1 MAKINRIQQPYGY
14 RDNGEYSSEAN
25 MLCNAITSLGK
36 GDMGDLAAKVF
47 FGVEYRDDLEAFV
60 FLNSGGT
67 PVATADMKDVK
78 FSKLIESAAYNPN
91 TKNID
96 IIFENGDVVSI
107 STDGIVPFTAF
118 KDGLEK
124 TDDTVKVKIDPNS
137 DEYLTLSENGV
148 KVSGIKEKIT
158 TIETSINNE
167 ISDRTNNDMA
177 LSEKIDIEKGDREQN
192 DKKIWD
198 AIGEVSS
205 SVTSGATTVIGM
217 IETEINAREEADN
230 NLKSLIGDVS
240 SSLTSGST
248 SLVDMIN
255 KEADTRKNVDDNL
268 KALIGDVSS
277 AVTSGSTSLVDM
289 INKETEARKEAD
301 DNLKALIGDV
311 SSAVTSGQTSVV
323 DLINVEKTERI
334 AEDSKLNGLIGAE
347 KTARE
352 EAISRESTARTEKDT
367 ELDRK
372 IASEVTFREET
383 DRKLEQEIT
392 DRTSADSTING
403 RIDILSESNK
413 LNVVD
418 VEKVTSG
425 LSQTIRESYKFKK
438 ADGTYIPQTVDI
450 YKDSSLINVVLKE
463 INNKKYLVFTYVLE
477 DGTQKDIEVDVEELL
492 IESEFSDGLSAS
504 SDGDVVRVK
513 VKIDPSSDNYLS
525 VSSDGVKISGIASA
539 FDVVNTSI
547 NSLRTDVGL
556 KADKTYVDNELAK
569 KATVESLNTLSG
581 LVSTKASTEYVDG
594 ELAKKADK
602 VYVNGELANKAS
614 IDYVDG
620 ELANKASIDYVDGE
634 LAKKAVKSEVD
645 SALELKAD
653 ATGLTSE
660 ATTREQEDTNLS
672 NRINAE
678 AALRET
684 SDNALDK
691 RLTTIENDRSVL
703 VHTIS
708 PIDNSVTINN
718 ADVSNPKVGV
728 KISTHTK
735 DTTHINNIK
744 LETDGIFSVADLDY
758 DGDINLLTFV
768 NNDKTLPI
776 YLKSISSIESINYN
790 TDSKK
795 LSVTYTVNGVSNTV
809 EGDLSKLDNTFTVS
823 EATNGALSLSMNN
836 RVISGSVIVNSS
848 HTDNALEMDN
858 NSLYVSKDKI
868 IGDLESRIE
877 ALENRLATLEAS
889 SNTLSGNTPIV
900 GASEVALNSP
910 MKAQVIDNQ
919 DFDLFDME

>member
-1 MAKINRIQQPYGY
+1 MAKTNRIQQPYGY

-36 GDMGDLAAKVF
+36 GDMADLAAKVF

-78 FSKLIESAAYNPN
+78 FSKIIKSAAYNPN

-137 DEYLTLSENGV
+137 DDYLTLSENGV

-158 TIETSINNE
+158 ALETSINND
-167 ISDRTNNDMA
+167 ISDRTTNDTT
-177 LSEKIDIEKGDREQN
+177 LSEKIDIEKVDREQN

-205 SVTSGATTVIGM
+205 SVTSGDTTVIGM
-217 IETEINAREEADN
+217 IETETNARKDEDSKLNVLIGAETSAREEADN

-240 SSLTSGST
+240 SSL
-248 SLVDMIN
+248 
-255 KEADTRKNVDDNL
+255 
-268 KALIGDVSS
+268 
-277 AVTSGSTSLVDM
+277 TSGSTSLVDM

-323 DLINVEKTERI
+323 DLINVEKAERK
-334 AEDSKLNGLIGAE
+334 AEDSKLNGLIDAE
-347 KTARE
+347 N
-352 EAISRESTARTEKDT
+352 TARTEKDT
-367 ELDRK
+367 ELDGK
-372 IASEVTFREET
+372 IASEVASREET
-383 DRKLEQEIT
+383 NRKLEQEIT

-463 INNKKYLVFTYVLE
+463 KEIDNKKYLVFTYVLE

-504 SDGDVVRVK
+504 DGDVVRVK

-525 VSSDGVKISGIASA
+525 VSSNGVKISGIASA
-539 FDVVNTSI
+539 FGNINTSI
-547 NSLRTDVGL
+547 NNLRVNVDSELAL
-556 KADKTYVDNELAK
+556 KATKEYVDGELDK

-581 LVSTKASTEYVDG
+581 LVSTKA
-594 ELAKKADK
+594 DK
-602 VYVNGELANKAS
+602 V
-614 IDYVDG
+614 
-620 ELANKASIDYVDGE
+620 YVDGE

-653 ATGLTSE
+653 ATDLTSE

-672 NRINAE
+672 NRIKAE
-678 AALRET
+678 AEQREKD
-684 SDNALDK
+684 DNALGD
-691 RLTTIENDRSVL
+691 RVTAIENDRSVL

-708 PIDNSVTINN
+708 PIDNSVTVDSTDAN
-718 ADVSNPKVGV
+718 NPKVGV
-728 KISTHTK
+728 KISAQAK
-735 DTTHINNIK
+735 DTTHANNIK
-744 LETDGIFSVADLDY
+744 LNVDGIFSVADLDY

-776 YLKSISSIESINYN
+776 YLKSISSIESIDYN

-795 LSVTYTVNGVSNTV
+795 LSVVYTVNGVSKTV
-809 EGDLSKLDNTFTVS
+809 KGDLSKLDNTFTVS
-823 EATNGALSLSMNN
+823 DATNGALSLSMNN

-868 IGDLESRIE
+868 IGDLQSRIV
-877 ALENRLATLEAS
+877 ALEDRLARLEAS
-889 SNTLSGNTPIV
+889 SNILSGNTPIV

-919 DFDLFDME
+919 DFDLFDIE

>member
-1 MAKINRIQQPYGY
+1 MAKTNRIQQPYGY

-96 IIFENGDVVSI
+96 IIFENGDVVNI

-158 TIETSINNE
+158 ALETSINNE
-167 ISDRTNNDMA
+167 ISDRESNDTT
-177 LSEKIDIEKGDREQN
+177 LSENIDDEKRAREEN

-217 IETEINAREEADN
+217 IENEATKREEEDSKLNGLIEAEKTARAEADDK
-230 NLKSLIGDVS
+230 LKS
-240 SSLTSGST
+240 
-248 SLVDMIN
+248 
-255 KEADTRKNVDDNL
+255 
-268 KALIGDVSS
+268 LIGDVSS

-334 AEDSKLNGLIGAE
+334 EEDSKLNGLIGAE
-347 KTARE
+347 T
-352 EAISRESTARTEKDT
+352 SARTEKDT
-367 ELDRK
+367 ELDGK
-372 IASEVTFREET
+372 IASEVASRKET
-383 DRKLEQEIT
+383 DRNLEQEIT
-392 DRTSADSTING
+392 NRTSADSAING

-463 INNKKYLVFTYVLE
+463 IDNKKYLVFTYVLE

-513 VKIDPSSDNYLS
+513 VKRDPSSDNYLS

-539 FDVVNTSI
+539 FGDINTSI

-581 LVSTKASTEYVDG
+581 LVSTKA
-594 ELAKKADK
+594 DK
-602 VYVNGELANKAS
+602 V
-614 IDYVDG
+614 
-620 ELANKASIDYVDGE
+620 YVDGE

-653 ATGLTSE
+653 ATDLTSE

-678 AALRET
+678 AEQREKD
-684 SDNALDK
+684 DNALGD
-691 RLTTIENDRSVL
+691 RVTAIENDRSVL

-708 PIDNSVTINN
+708 PIDDSVTVDSTDAN
-718 ADVSNPKVGV
+718 NPKVGV

-744 LETDGIFSVADLDY
+744 LNTDGIFSVADLDY
-758 DGDINLLTFV
+758 DEDRNLLTFV

-795 LSVTYTVNGVSNTV
+795 LSVVYTVNGVSNTV

-868 IGDLESRIE
+868 IGDLESRIV
-877 ALENRLATLEAS
+877 ALENKLATLEAS

-900 GASEVALNSP
+900 GASEGVLNSP
-910 MKAQVIDNQ
+910 MKAQVIDSQ

>member
-1 MAKINRIQQPYGY
+1 MAKTNRIQQPYGY

-36 GDMGDLAAKVF
+36 GDMADLAAKVF

-67 PVATADMKDVK
+67 PVATAGMRDVK
-78 FSKLIESAAYNPN
+78 FSNLIESAAYNPN

-96 IIFENGDVVSI
+96 IIFENSDVVSI

-124 TDDTVKVKIDPNS
+124 TDDTVKVKIDTNS

-148 KVSGIKEKIT
+148 RVSGIKEKIT
-158 TIETSINNE
+158 ALETSINNE
-167 ISDRTNNDMA
+167 ISARTTNDTA
-177 LSEKIDIEKGDREQN
+177 LSEKIDIEKVDREQN

-205 SVTSGATTVIGM
+205 SVTSGDTTVIGM
-217 IETEINAREEADN
+217 IETEATKREEEDSKLNGLIEAEKTARAEADDK
-230 NLKSLIGDVS
+230 LKSLIG
-240 SSLTSGST
+240 
-248 SLVDMIN
+248 N
-255 KEADTRKNVDDNL
+255 
-268 KALIGDVSS
+268 VSS

-301 DNLKALIGDV
+301 DKLKSLIGDV

-323 DLINVEKTERI
+323 DLINAEKTERI
-334 AEDSKLNGLIGAE
+334 AEDSKLNGLISA
-347 KTARE
+347 
-352 EAISRESTARTEKDT
+352 ESTARTEKDT

-372 IASEVTFREET
+372 IASEVTSRQET

-392 DRTSADSTING
+392 DRTNADSTIND
-403 RIDILSESNK
+403 RIDTLSESNK

-463 INNKKYLVFTYVLE
+463 IDNKKYLVFTYVLE

-525 VSSDGVKISGIASA
+525 VSSYGVKISGIASA
-539 FDVVNTSI
+539 FGGVNTSI
-547 NSLRTDVGL
+547 NNLRVNVDSELAL
-556 KADKTYVDNELAK
+556 KATKEYVDGELDK

-581 LVSTKASTEYVDG
+581 LVSTKADKVYVDG
-594 ELAKKADK
+594 ELAKKAVK
-602 VYVNGELANKAS
+602 SE
-614 IDYVDG
+614 VDG
-620 ELANKASIDYVDGE
+620 ELDKKATVESLNTLSGLVSTKADKVYVDGE

-653 ATGLTSE
+653 ATDLTSE

-672 NRINAE
+672 NRIKAE
-678 AALRET
+678 AEQREKD
-684 SDNALDK
+684 DNALGD
-691 RLTTIENDRSVL
+691 RVTAIENDRSVL

-708 PIDNSVTINN
+708 PIDNSVTVDSTDAN
-718 ADVSNPKVGV
+718 NPKVGV
-728 KISTHTK
+728 KISAQAK
-735 DTTHINNIK
+735 DTTHANNIK
-744 LETDGIFSVADLDY
+744 LNTDGIFSVADLDY
-758 DGDINLLTFV
+758 DGDRNLLTFV

-776 YLKSISSIESINYN
+776 FLKSISSIESINYN

-795 LSVTYTVNGVSNTV
+795 LSVVYTVNGVSNTV
-809 EGDLSKLDNTFTVS
+809 NGDLSKLDNTFTVS

-868 IGDLESRIE
+868 IGDLQSRIV
-877 ALENRLATLEAS
+877 ALEDRLARLEAS
-889 SNTLSGNTPIV
+889 SNILSGNTPIV

>member
-1 MAKINRIQQPYGY
+1 MAKTNRIQQPYGY

-67 PVATADMKDVK
+67 PIATADMKDVK
-78 FSKLIESAAYNPN
+78 FSKLIESARYNPN

-96 IIFENGDVVSI
+96 IIFENGDVVNI

-158 TIETSINNE
+158 TLEASINNE
-167 ISDRTNNDMA
+167 ISDRESNDTA
-177 LSEKIDIEKGDREQN
+177 LSEKIDNEKGAREEN

-205 SVTSGATTVIGM
+205 SVTSGDTTVIGM
-217 IETEINAREEADN
+217 IENEATKREEEDSKLNGLIEAEKTARVEADDK
-230 NLKSLIGDVS
+230 LKS
-240 SSLTSGST
+240 
-248 SLVDMIN
+248 
-255 KEADTRKNVDDNL
+255 
-268 KALIGDVSS
+268 LIGDVSS

-301 DNLKALIGDV
+301 DKLKSLIGDV

-323 DLINVEKTERI
+323 DLINAEKTERMS
-334 AEDSKLNGLIGAE
+334 EDSKLNGLIEAE

-352 EAISRESTARTEKDT
+352 EAISIESTARTEKDT
-367 ELDRK
+367 ELDGK
-372 IASEVTFREET
+372 IASEVAFREET

-392 DRTSADSTING
+392 DRTNADSTING
-403 RIDILSESNK
+403 RIDILSESNE

-463 INNKKYLVFTYVLE
+463 IDNKKYLVFTYVLE

-539 FDVVNTSI
+539 FGDINTSI

-602 VYVNGELANKAS
+602 VYVDGELAKKANTDYVNGELAK
-614 IDYVDG
+614 
-620 ELANKASIDYVDGE
+620 KASIDYVDGE

-653 ATGLTSE
+653 TTDLTSE
-660 ATTREQEDTNLS
+660 ATTREQEDDSLS
-672 NRINAE
+672 DRINAE

-691 RLTTIENDRSVL
+691 RLTAIENDRSVL

-708 PIDNSVTINN
+708 PIDDSVTINN

-728 KISTHTK
+728 KISTQTK
-735 DTTHINNIK
+735 DGTHANNIK
-744 LETDGIFSVADLDY
+744 LNTDGIFSVADLDY
-758 DGDINLLTFV
+758 DGDRNLLTFV

-868 IGDLESRIE
+868 IGDLESRIKE
-877 ALENRLATLEAS
+877 LENRLATLEAS
-889 SNTLSGNTPIV
+889 SNILSGNTPIV

>member
-1 MAKINRIQQPYGY
+1 MAKTNRIQQPYGY

-36 GDMGDLAAKVF
+36 GDMADLAAKVF

-67 PVATADMKDVK
+67 PIATADMKDVK
-78 FSKLIESAAYNPN
+78 FSKLIESATYNPN

-96 IIFENGDVVSI
+96 IIFENGDVVNI

-158 TIETSINNE
+158 VLETSINNE
-167 ISDRTNNDMA
+167 ISDRESNDTT
-177 LSEKIDIEKGDREQN
+177 LSEKIDNEKGAREEN

-205 SVTSGATTVIGM
+205 SVTSGDTTVIGM
-217 IETEINAREEADN
+217 IETEINARKDEDSKLNGLIEAEKTARVEADDK
-230 NLKSLIGDVS
+230 LKS
-240 SSLTSGST
+240 
-248 SLVDMIN
+248 
-255 KEADTRKNVDDNL
+255 
-268 KALIGDVSS
+268 LIGDVSS

-301 DNLKALIGDV
+301 DKLKSLIGDV

-323 DLINVEKTERI
+323 DLINAEKAERI
-334 AEDSKLNGLIGAE
+334 EEDSKLNGLIEAE

-352 EAISRESTARTEKDT
+352 EAISIESTARTEKDT
-367 ELDRK
+367 ELDGK
-372 IASEVTFREET
+372 IASEVTSREET

-392 DRTSADSTING
+392 NRTNADSTING
-403 RIDILSESNK
+403 RIDTLSESNK

-463 INNKKYLVFTYVLE
+463 IDNKKYLVFTYVLE

-539 FDVVNTSI
+539 FGDINTSI
-547 NSLRTDVGL
+547 NSLRTDVAL

-602 VYVNGELANKAS
+602 VYVDGELAKKANTDYVNGELAK
-614 IDYVDG
+614 
-620 ELANKASIDYVDGE
+620 KASIDYVDGE

-645 SALELKAD
+645 SALQLKAN
-653 ATGLTSE
+653 ATDLTSE

-678 AALRET
+678 AEQREKD
-684 SDNALDK
+684 DNALGD
-691 RLTTIENDRSVL
+691 RVTAIENDRSVL

-708 PIDNSVTINN
+708 PIDDSVTVDST
-718 ADVSNPKVGV
+718 DVNNPKVGV
-728 KISTHTK
+728 KISAQTK
-735 DTTHINNIK
+735 DGTHANNIK
-744 LETDGIFSVADLDY
+744 LNTDGIFSVADLDY
-758 DGDINLLTFV
+758 DEDRNFLTFV

-776 YLKSISSIESINYN
+776 YLKSISSIESISYN

-889 SNTLSGNTPIV
+889 SNILSGNTPIV
-900 GASEVALNSP
+900 GASEGALNSP
-910 MKAQVIDNQ
+910 MKAQVIDSQ

>member
-1 MAKINRIQQPYGY
+1 MAKTNRIQQPYGY

-36 GDMGDLAAKVF
+36 GDMGDLAEKVF

-67 PVATADMKDVK
+67 PIATADMKDVK
-78 FSKLIESAAYNPN
+78 FSKLIESARYNPN

-96 IIFENGDVVSI
+96 IIFENGDVVNI
-107 STDGIVPFTAF
+107 STDWIVPFTAF

-158 TIETSINNE
+158 TLEASINNE
-167 ISDRTNNDMA
+167 ISDRESNDTA
-177 LSEKIDIEKGDREQN
+177 LSEKIDNEKGAREEN

-205 SVTSGATTVIGM
+205 SVTSGDTTVIGM
-217 IETEINAREEADN
+217 IENEATKREEEDSKLN
-230 NLKSLIGDVS
+230 GLI
-240 SSLTSGST
+240 
-248 SLVDMIN
+248 
-255 KEADTRKNVDDNL
+255 EAEKTARAEADDNL
-268 KALIGDVSS
+268 KSLIGDVSS

-301 DNLKALIGDV
+301 DKLKSLIGDV

-323 DLINVEKTERI
+323 DLINAEKTERMS
-334 AEDSKLNGLIGAE
+334 EDSKLNGLIEAE
-347 KTARE
+347 KTAME

-367 ELDRK
+367 ELDGK
-372 IASEVTFREET
+372 IASEVVSREET

-392 DRTSADSTING
+392 DRTNADSTIND
-403 RIDILSESNK
+403 RIDTLSESNK

-463 INNKKYLVFTYVLE
+463 IDNKKYLVFTYVLE

-525 VSSDGVKISGIASA
+525 VSSNGVKISGITSA
-539 FDVVNTSI
+539 FDGVNTSI

-556 KADKTYVDNELAK
+556 KADKTYVDSELAK
-569 KATVESLNTLSG
+569 KATVESLNTLSDLVSKKANTDDVNSKLADKADKTYVDNELDKKATVESLNTLSS
-581 LVSTKASTEYVDG
+581 LVSTKADNES
-594 ELAKKADK
+594 
-602 VYVNGELANKAS
+602 VNA
-614 IDYVDG
+614 
-620 ELANKASIDYVDGE
+620 E

-645 SALELKAD
+645 TALQLKAD
-653 ATGLTSE
+653 ASGLTSE

-672 NRINAE
+672 NKIDAE

-708 PIDNSVTINN
+708 PIDNSVTVDSTDAN
-718 ADVSNPKVGV
+718 NPKVGV
-728 KISTHTK
+728 KISAQTK
-735 DTTHINNIK
+735 DGTHANNIK
-744 LETDGIFSVADLDY
+744 LNTDGIFSVADLDY
-758 DGDINLLTFV
+758 DGDRNLLTFV

-776 YLKSISSIESINYN
+776 YLKSISSIESIDYN

-795 LSVTYTVNGVSNTV
+795 LSVVYTVNGVSKTV

-868 IGDLESRIE
+868 IGGLESRIV

-889 SNTLSGNTPIV
+889 SNILSGNTPIV
-900 GASEVALNSP
+900 GASEGALNSP
-910 MKAQVIDNQ
+910 MKAQVIDSQ

>member
-1 MAKINRIQQPYGY
+1 MAKTNRIQQPYGY

-96 IIFENGDVVSI
+96 IIFENRDVVSI

-148 KVSGIKEKIT
+148 KVSGIKGKIT

-167 ISDRTNNDMA
+167 ISDRESNDTA
-177 LSEKIDIEKGDREQN
+177 LSEKIDNEKGAREQN

-217 IETEINAREEADN
+217 IENEAAKREEEDSKLNGLIEAEKTAREEA
-230 NLKSLIGDVS
+230 
-240 SSLTSGST
+240 
-248 SLVDMIN
+248 
-255 KEADTRKNVDDNL
+255 DDNL

-301 DNLKALIGDV
+301 DKLKSLIGDV

-323 DLINVEKTERI
+323 DLINAEKTERI
-334 AEDSKLNGLIGAE
+334 EEDSKLNGLIGAE
-347 KTARE
+347 T
-352 EAISRESTARTEKDT
+352 SARTETDT

-372 IASEVTFREET
+372 IASEVTSRQET
-383 DRKLEQEIT
+383 DRKIEQEIT
-392 DRTSADSTING
+392 NRTNADSTING
-403 RIDILSESNK
+403 RIDTLSESNK

-450 YKDSSLINVVLKE
+450 YKDSSLIDVVFKK

-539 FDVVNTSI
+539 FDGVNTSI
-547 NSLRTDVGL
+547 NNLRTDVGL
-556 KADKTYVDNELAK
+556 KAYKTYVDNELAK

-602 VYVNGELANKAS
+602 VYVDGELAKKVNTDYVNGELAK
-614 IDYVDG
+614 
-620 ELANKASIDYVDGE
+620 KASIDYVDGE

-653 ATGLTSE
+653 ATDLTSE

-672 NRINAE
+672 KKIDAE

-691 RLTTIENDRSVL
+691 RLTAIENDRSVL

-708 PIDNSVTINN
+708 PIDDSVTINN

-728 KISTHTK
+728 KISAQTK
-735 DTTHINNIK
+735 DGTHANNIK
-744 LETDGIFSVADLDY
+744 LNTDGIFSVADLDY
-758 DGDINLLTFV
+758 DEGRNLLTFV

-795 LSVTYTVNGVSNTV
+795 LSVTYTVNGVSKTV
-809 EGDLSKLDNTFTVS
+809 GGDLSKLDNTFTVS

-868 IGDLESRIE
+868 IGDLESRIKE
-877 ALENRLATLEAS
+877 LENRLATLEAS
-889 SNTLSGNTPIV
+889 SNILSGNTPIV
-900 GASEVALNSP
+900 GASEGALNSP
-910 MKAQVIDNQ
+910 MKAQIIDNQ

>member
-1 MAKINRIQQPYGY
+1 MAKTNRIQQPYGY

-67 PVATADMKDVK
+67 PVATAGMKYVK

-96 IIFENGDVVSI
+96 IIFENGDVVNI

-158 TIETSINNE
+158 TLEASINNE
-167 ISDRTNNDMA
+167 ISDRTTNDTA
-177 LSEKIDIEKGDREQN
+177 LSEKIDIEKGAREQN

-205 SVTSGATTVIGM
+205 SVTSGDTTVIGM
-217 IETEINAREEADN
+217 IENEATKREEEDSKLNGLIEAEKTARAEADDK
-230 NLKSLIGDVS
+230 LKS
-240 SSLTSGST
+240 
-248 SLVDMIN
+248 
-255 KEADTRKNVDDNL
+255 
-268 KALIGDVSS
+268 LIGDVSS

-301 DNLKALIGDV
+301 DNLKSLIGDV

-323 DLINVEKTERI
+323 DLINAEKTERMS
-334 AEDSKLNGLIGAE
+334 EDSKLNGLIEAE
-347 KTARE
+347 KTAME

-367 ELDRK
+367 ELDGK
-372 IASEVTFREET
+372 IASEVVSREET

-392 DRTSADSTING
+392 DRTNADSTIND
-403 RIDILSESNK
+403 RIDTLSESNK

-463 INNKKYLVFTYVLE
+463 IDNKKYLVFTYVLE

-513 VKIDPSSDNYLS
+513 VKIDTSSDNYLS
-525 VSSDGVKISGIASA
+525 VSSNGVKISGITSA
-539 FDVVNTSI
+539 FDGVNTSI
-547 NSLRTDVGL
+547 NNLRADVAL
-556 KADKTYVDNELAK
+556 KATKEYVDGELAL
-569 KATVESLNTLSG
+569 KATVESLNTLSD
-581 LVSTKASTEYVDG
+581 LVSTKANTEYVDG

-602 VYVNGELANKAS
+602 VYVDGELAKKANTDDVNGELAK
-614 IDYVDG
+614 
-620 ELANKASIDYVDGE
+620 KASIDYVDGE

-645 SALELKAD
+645 SALQLKAN
-653 ATGLTSE
+653 ATDLTSE

-678 AALRET
+678 AEQREKD
-684 SDNALDK
+684 DNALGD
-691 RLTTIENDRSVL
+691 RVTAIENDRSVL

-708 PIDNSVTINN
+708 PIDDSVTVDSTN
-718 ADVSNPKVGV
+718 ANNPKVGV
-728 KISTHTK
+728 KISAQAK
-735 DTTHINNIK
+735 DTTHANNIK
-744 LETDGIFSVADLDY
+744 LDTDGIFSVADLDY
-758 DGDINLLTFV
+758 DEDINVLTFV

-795 LSVTYTVNGVSNTV
+795 LSVVYTVNGVSKTV
-809 EGDLSKLDNTFTVS
+809 KGDLSKLDNTFTVS

-868 IGDLESRIE
+868 IGNLESRIVE
-877 ALENRLATLEAS
+877 LENRLSRLEAS
-889 SNTLSGNTPIV
+889 SNTLSGNTTVV
-900 GASEVALNSP
+900 GASEGALNSP
-910 MKAQVIDNQ
+910 MKAQIIDNQ

>member
-1 MAKINRIQQPYGY
+1 MAKTNRIQQPYGY

-67 PVATADMKDVK
+67 PIATADMKDVK
-78 FSKLIESAAYNPN
+78 FSKLIESARYNPN

-96 IIFENGDVVSI
+96 IIFENGDVVNI

-158 TIETSINNE
+158 TLEASINNE
-167 ISDRTNNDMA
+167 ISDRESNDTA
-177 LSEKIDIEKGDREQN
+177 LSEKIDNEKVAREEN

-205 SVTSGATTVIGM
+205 SVTSGDTTVIGM
-217 IETEINAREEADN
+217 IENEATKREEEDSKLNGLIEAEKTARAEADDK
-230 NLKSLIGDVS
+230 LKS
-240 SSLTSGST
+240 
-248 SLVDMIN
+248 
-255 KEADTRKNVDDNL
+255 
-268 KALIGDVSS
+268 LIGDVSS

-301 DNLKALIGDV
+301 DNLKSLIGDV
-311 SSAVTSGQTSVV
+311 SSAVTSGKTSVV
-323 DLINVEKTERI
+323 DLINAEKTERMS
-334 AEDSKLNGLIGAE
+334 EDSKLNGLIEAE
-347 KTARE
+347 KTAME

-367 ELDRK
+367 ELDGK
-372 IASEVTFREET
+372 IASEVVSREET

-392 DRTSADSTING
+392 DRTNADSTIND
-403 RIDILSESNK
+403 RIDTLSESNK

-463 INNKKYLVFTYVLE
+463 IDNKKYLVFTYVLE

-513 VKIDPSSDNYLS
+513 VKIDTSSDNYLS

-539 FDVVNTSI
+539 FGDINTSI

-569 KATVESLNTLSG
+569 KATVESLNTLSS
-581 LVSTKASTEYVDG
+581 LVSKKANTDDVNSKLADKADKTYVDG
-594 ELAKKADK
+594 ELAKKANTDD
-602 VYVNGELANKAS
+602 VNGELAKKAS

-620 ELANKASIDYVDGE
+620 ELT
-634 LAKKAVKSEVD
+634 KKAVKSEVD
-645 SALELKAD
+645 SALQLKAN
-653 ATGLTSE
+653 ATDLTSE
-660 ATTREQEDTNLS
+660 ATTREQEDTKLS
-672 NRINAE
+672 DRINAE

-691 RLTTIENDRSVL
+691 RLTAIENDRSVL

-708 PIDNSVTINN
+708 PIDDSVTINSTDDN
-718 ADVSNPKVGV
+718 NPKVGV
-728 KISTHTK
+728 KISTQTK
-735 DTTHINNIK
+735 DGTHANNIK
-744 LETDGIFSVADLDY
+744 LNTDGIFSVADLDY
-758 DGDINLLTFV
+758 DEDRNLLTFV

-795 LSVTYTVNGVSNTV
+795 LSVVYTVNGVSKTV
-809 EGDLSKLDNTFTVS
+809 KGDLSKLDNTFTVS

-889 SNTLSGNTPIV
+889 SNILSGNTPIV
-900 GASEVALNSP
+900 GASEGALNSP

>member
-1 MAKINRIQQPYGY
+1 MAKTNRIQQPYGY

-78 FSKLIESAAYNPN
+78 FSKLIESARYNPN

-96 IIFENGDVVSI
+96 IIFENGDVVNI

-158 TIETSINNE
+158 TLEASINNE
-167 ISDRTNNDMA
+167 ISNRESNDTA
-177 LSEKIDIEKGDREQN
+177 LSKKIDDEKADREGN

-205 SVTSGATTVIGM
+205 SVTSGDTTVIGM
-217 IETEINAREEADN
+217 IKNEATKREEEDSKLNGLIEAEKTARAEADDK
-230 NLKSLIGDVS
+230 LKS
-240 SSLTSGST
+240 
-248 SLVDMIN
+248 
-255 KEADTRKNVDDNL
+255 
-268 KALIGDVSS
+268 LIGDVSS

-301 DNLKALIGDV
+301 DKLKSLIGDV
-311 SSAVTSGQTSVV
+311 SSAVTTGQTSVV
-323 DLINVEKTERI
+323 DLINAEKTERI
-334 AEDSKLNGLIGAE
+334 AEDSKLKGLIDAE
-347 KTARE
+347 TKDRKDAV
-352 EAISRESTARTEKDT
+352 SGESTARVAKDT
-367 ELDRK
+367 ELEGK
-372 IASEVTFREET
+372 IGDV
-383 DRKLEQEIT
+383 DGKLGQEIA
-392 DRTSADSTING
+392 DRTSADSAING
-403 RIDILSESNK
+403 RINDIDKSNK

-418 VEKVTSG
+418 VEKVTTG

-463 INNKKYLVFTYVLE
+463 IDNKKYLVFTYVLE
-477 DGTQKDIEVDVEELL
+477 DGTQKDIQVDVEELL

-539 FDVVNTSI
+539 FDGVNKSI
-547 NSLRTDVGL
+547 DSLTTDVGL

-569 KATVESLNTLSG
+569 KATVESLKTLSDS
-581 LVSTKASTEYVDG
+581 VSKKASTEYVDG

-602 VYVNGELANKAS
+602 VYVDGELAKKTNTDDVNGELAK
-614 IDYVDG
+614 
-620 ELANKASIDYVDGE
+620 KASIDYVDGE

-645 SALELKAD
+645 SALQLKAN
-653 ATGLTSE
+653 ATDLTSE

-672 NRINAE
+672 KKIDAE

-708 PIDNSVTINN
+708 PIDNSVTVDSTDAN
-718 ADVSNPKVGV
+718 NPKVGV
-728 KISTHTK
+728 KISAQAK

-744 LETDGIFSVADLDY
+744 LNVDGIFSVADLDY
-758 DGDINLLTFV
+758 NEDKNLLTFV

-776 YLKSISSIESINYN
+776 YLKSISSIEAINYN

-795 LSVTYTVNGVSNTV
+795 LSVVYTVNGVSKTV

-823 EATNGALSLSMNN
+823 EASNGALSLSMNN

-877 ALENRLATLEAS
+877 ELENRLATLEAS
-889 SNTLSGNTPIV
+889 SNILSGNTPIV
-900 GASEVALNSP
+900 GASEGVLNSP

>member
-1 MAKINRIQQPYGY
+1 MAKTNRIQQPYGY

-67 PVATADMKDVK
+67 PIATADMKDVK
-78 FSKLIESAAYNPN
+78 FSKLIESARYNPN

-96 IIFENGDVVSI
+96 IIFENGDAVNI

-158 TIETSINNE
+158 TLEASINNE
-167 ISDRTNNDMA
+167 ISDRESNDTA
-177 LSEKIDIEKGDREQN
+177 LSEKIDNEKGAREEN

-205 SVTSGATTVIGM
+205 SITSGDTTVIGM
-217 IETEINAREEADN
+217 IETEATKREEEDSKLNGLIEAEKTARAEADDK
-230 NLKSLIGDVS
+230 LKS
-240 SSLTSGST
+240 
-248 SLVDMIN
+248 
-255 KEADTRKNVDDNL
+255 
-268 KALIGDVSS
+268 LIGDVSS

-301 DNLKALIGDV
+301 DKLKSLIGYV

-323 DLINVEKTERI
+323 DLINAEKTERI
-334 AEDSKLNGLIGAE
+334 EEDSKLNGLIEAE
-347 KTARE
+347 KTAME

-372 IASEVTFREET
+372 IASEVASREET

-392 DRTSADSTING
+392 DRTNADSTING
-403 RIDILSESNK
+403 RIDTLSESNK

-463 INNKKYLVFTYVLE
+463 IDNKKYLVFTYVLE

-525 VSSDGVKISGIASA
+525 VSSDGVKISGITSA
-539 FDVVNTSI
+539 FDGVNTSI

-581 LVSTKASTEYVDG
+581 LVSTKA
-594 ELAKKADK
+594 DK
-602 VYVNGELANKAS
+602 V
-614 IDYVDG
+614 YVDG
-620 ELANKASIDYVDGE
+620 ELANKAVKSEVDGELAKKATVDSLNTLSSLVSTKADNEYVNVE

-645 SALELKAD
+645 SALQLKAN
-653 ATGLTSE
+653 ATDLTSE

-672 NRINAE
+672 NKIDAE

-708 PIDNSVTINN
+708 PIDNSVTVDSTDAN
-718 ADVSNPKVGV
+718 NPKVGV
-728 KISTHTK
+728 KISAQAK
-735 DTTHINNIK
+735 DTTHANNIK
-744 LETDGIFSVADLDY
+744 LNTDGIFSVADLDY
-758 DGDINLLTFV
+758 DEDRNLLTFV

-795 LSVTYTVNGVSNTV
+795 LSVVYTVNGVSNTV

-868 IGDLESRIE
+868 IGGLESRIV
-877 ALENRLATLEAS
+877 ALENRLATLEVS
-889 SNTLSGNTPIV
+889 SNILSGNTTIV
-900 GASEVALNSP
+900 GASEGALNSP
-910 MKAQVIDNQ
+910 MKAQVIDSQ

>member
-14 RDNGEYSSEAN
+14 SDNGEYSSEAN

-78 FSKLIESAAYNPN
+78 FSKLIESARYNPN

-96 IIFENGDVVSI
+96 IIFENGDVVNI

-158 TIETSINNE
+158 TLEASINNE
-167 ISDRTNNDMA
+167 ISNRESNDMA
-177 LSEKIDIEKGDREQN
+177 LSKKIDDEKSDREGN

-198 AIGEVSS
+198 SIGEVSS
-205 SVTSGATTVIGM
+205 SVTSGDTTVIGM
-217 IETEINAREEADN
+217 IENEATKREEEDSKLNGLIEAEKTARAEADDK
-230 NLKSLIGDVS
+230 LKS
-240 SSLTSGST
+240 
-248 SLVDMIN
+248 
-255 KEADTRKNVDDNL
+255 
-268 KALIGDVSS
+268 LIGDVSS
-277 AVTSGSTSLVDM
+277 AVTSSSTSLVDM

-301 DNLKALIGDV
+301 DNLKSLIGDV

-323 DLINVEKTERI
+323 DLINAEKTERMS
-334 AEDSKLNGLIGAE
+334 EDSKLNGLIEAE

-352 EAISRESTARTEKDT
+352 EAISRESTARTDKDT
-367 ELDRK
+367 ELDGK
-372 IASEVTFREET
+372 IASEVASREET
-383 DRKLEQEIT
+383 DRKLKQEIT
-392 DRTSADSTING
+392 DRTNADSTING
-403 RIDILSESNK
+403 RIDTLSESNK

-463 INNKKYLVFTYVLE
+463 IDNKKYLVFTYVLE
-477 DGTQKDIEVDVEELL
+477 DGTQNDIEVDVEELL

-539 FDVVNTSI
+539 FDGVNTSI

-581 LVSTKASTEYVDG
+581 LVSTKASTEYFDGELENKAEKGGVEGELSEKANTDDVNG
-594 ELAKKADK
+594 ELAKKA
-602 VYVNGELANKAS
+602 N
-614 IDYVDG
+614 
-620 ELANKASIDYVDGE
+620 IDYVDGE

-645 SALELKAD
+645 SALQLKAN
-653 ATGLTSE
+653 ATDLTSE
-660 ATTREQEDTNLS
+660 ATTREQEDDSLS
-672 NRINAE
+672 DRIDDE
-678 AALRET
+678 AALREA

-691 RLTTIENDRSVL
+691 RLTAIENDRSVL

-708 PIDNSVTINN
+708 PIDDSVTVDSTDAN
-718 ADVSNPKVGV
+718 NPKVGV
-728 KISTHTK
+728 KISAQAK

-744 LETDGIFSVADLDY
+744 LNVDGIFSVADLDY
-758 DGDINLLTFV
+758 NEDKNLLTFV

-776 YLKSISSIESINYN
+776 YLKSISSIESISYN

-795 LSVTYTVNGVSNTV
+795 LSVVYTVNGVSKTV

-868 IGDLESRIE
+868 IGGLESRIV

-889 SNTLSGNTPIV
+889 SNILSGNTPVV
-900 GASEVALNSP
+900 GASEGALNSP
-910 MKAQVIDNQ
+910 MKAQVIDSQ

>member
-1 MAKINRIQQPYGY
+1 MAKTNRIQQPYGY

-67 PVATADMKDVK
+67 PVATAKMKDVK

-158 TIETSINNE
+158 TLEASINNE
-167 ISDRTNNDMA
+167 ISDRTTNDTA

-217 IETEINAREEADN
+217 IETEAAKREEEDSKLNDLIGAETSAREEADN

-240 SSLTSGST
+240 SSL
-248 SLVDMIN
+248 
-255 KEADTRKNVDDNL
+255 
-268 KALIGDVSS
+268 
-277 AVTSGSTSLVDM
+277 TSGSTSLVDM

-323 DLINVEKTERI
+323 DLINVEKAERK
-334 AEDSKLNGLIGAE
+334 AEDSKLNSLIEAE
-347 KTARE
+347 T
-352 EAISRESTARTEKDT
+352 SARTEKDT
-367 ELDRK
+367 ELDGK
-372 IASEVTFREET
+372 IASEVASRKET
-383 DRKLEQEIT
+383 DRNLEQEIT

-403 RIDILSESNK
+403 RLDILSESNK

-463 INNKKYLVFTYVLE
+463 IDNKKYLVFTYVLE

-513 VKIDPSSDNYLS
+513 VKRDPSSDNYLS

-539 FDVVNTSI
+539 FGDINTSI

-581 LVSTKASTEYVDG
+581 LVSTKADNES
-594 ELAKKADK
+594 
-602 VYVNGELANKAS
+602 VN
-614 IDYVDG
+614 V
-620 ELANKASIDYVDGE
+620 E

-645 SALELKAD
+645 TALQLKAD
-653 ATGLTSE
+653 TSGLTSE
-660 ATTREQEDTNLS
+660 ATTREQEDTKLS
-672 NRINAE
+672 KKIDDE
-678 AALRET
+678 AALRKA
-684 SDNALDK
+684 SDNALGD
-691 RLTTIENDRSVL
+691 RVTAIENDRSVL
-703 VHTIS
+703 VHAIS
-708 PIDNSVTINN
+708 PIDGSVTINN

-744 LETDGIFSVADLDY
+744 LNTDGIFSVADLDY
-758 DGDINLLTFV
+758 DENRNVLTFV

-776 YLKSISSIESINYN
+776 FLKSISSIESINYN

-795 LSVTYTVNGVSNTV
+795 LSVVYTVNGASNTV

-868 IGDLESRIE
+868 IGDLQSRIVE
-877 ALENRLATLEAS
+877 LENRLSRLEAS
-889 SNTLSGNTPIV
+889 SNTLSGNTTVV
-900 GASEVALNSP
+900 GASEGALNSP
-910 MKAQVIDNQ
+910 MKAQIIDNQ

>member
-1 MAKINRIQQPYGY
+1 MAKTNRIQQPYGY

-36 GDMGDLAAKVF
+36 GDMVDLAAKVF

-96 IIFENGDVVSI
+96 INFENGDVVNI

-148 KVSGIKEKIT
+148 KVSGIKGKIT
-158 TIETSINNE
+158 VLETSINNE
-167 ISDRTNNDMA
+167 ISDRESNDTT
-177 LSEKIDIEKGDREQN
+177 LSENIDDEKKAREEN

-217 IETEINAREEADN
+217 IENEAAKREEEDSKLNDLIEAE
-230 NLKSLIGDVS
+230 KSAR
-240 SSLTSGST
+240 
-248 SLVDMIN
+248 
-255 KEADTRKNVDDNL
+255 KEADDKL
-268 KALIGDVSS
+268 KSLIGDVSS

-311 SSAVTSGQTSVV
+311 SSAVTSGQTSIV

-347 KTARE
+347 N
-352 EAISRESTARTEKDT
+352 TARTEKDT

-372 IASEVTFREET
+372 IASEVTSRQET

-392 DRTSADSTING
+392 DRTNADSTIND
-403 RIDILSESNK
+403 RIDTLSESNE

-463 INNKKYLVFTYVLE
+463 IDNKKYLVFTYVLE

-539 FDVVNTSI
+539 FGDINTSI

-602 VYVNGELANKAS
+602 VYVDGELAKKANTDYVNGELAK
-614 IDYVDG
+614 
-620 ELANKASIDYVDGE
+620 KASIDYVDGE

-653 ATGLTSE
+653 ATDLTSE
-660 ATTREQEDTNLS
+660 STTREQEDTKLS
-672 NRINAE
+672 KKIDDE
-678 AALRET
+678 AALREA
-684 SDNALDK
+684 SDNALGD
-691 RLTTIENDRSVL
+691 RVTAIENDRSVL

-708 PIDNSVTINN
+708 PIDYSVTINN

-744 LETDGIFSVADLDY
+744 LDTDGIFSVADLDY
-758 DGDINLLTFV
+758 DENRNLLTFV

-795 LSVTYTVNGVSNTV
+795 LSVVYTVNGVSKTV

-877 ALENRLATLEAS
+877 ALENRLARLEAS

-900 GASEVALNSP
+900 GASEGVLNSP
-910 MKAQVIDNQ
+910 MKAQVIDSQ

>member
-1 MAKINRIQQPYGY
+1 MAKTNRIQQPYGY

-36 GDMGDLAAKVF
+36 GDMADLAAKVF

-67 PVATADMKDVK
+67 PIATADMKDVK
-78 FSKLIESAAYNPN
+78 FSKLIESATYNPN

-96 IIFENGDVVSI
+96 IIFENGDVVNI

-158 TIETSINNE
+158 VLETSINNE
-167 ISDRTNNDMA
+167 ISDRESNDTT
-177 LSEKIDIEKGDREQN
+177 LSEKIDNEKGAREEN

-205 SVTSGATTVIGM
+205 SVTSGDTTVIGM
-217 IETEINAREEADN
+217 IETEINARKDEDSKLNGLIEAE
-230 NLKSLIGDVS
+230 K
-240 SSLTSGST
+240 T
-248 SLVDMIN
+248 
-255 KEADTRKNVDDNL
+255 
-268 KALIGDVSS
+268 
-277 AVTSGSTSLVDM
+277 
-289 INKETEARKEAD
+289 ARVEAD
-301 DNLKALIGDV
+301 DKLKSLIGDV

-323 DLINVEKTERI
+323 DLINAEKAERI
-334 AEDSKLNGLIGAE
+334 EEDSKLNGLIEAE

-352 EAISRESTARTEKDT
+352 EAISIESTARTEKDT
-367 ELDRK
+367 ELDGK
-372 IASEVTFREET
+372 IASEVTSREET

-392 DRTSADSTING
+392 NRTNADSTING
-403 RIDILSESNK
+403 RIDTLSESNK

-463 INNKKYLVFTYVLE
+463 IDNKKYLVFTYVLE
-477 DGTQKDIEVDVEELL
+477 DGTQKDIEVDVEEFL

-539 FDVVNTSI
+539 FDGVNTSI
-547 NSLRTDVGL
+547 NNLREDVGL

-602 VYVNGELANKAS
+602 VYVDGELAKKANTDYVNGELAK
-614 IDYVDG
+614 
-620 ELANKASIDYVDGE
+620 KASIDYVDGE

-645 SALELKAD
+645 SALQLKAN
-653 ATGLTSE
+653 ATDLTSE

-678 AALRET
+678 AEQREKD
-684 SDNALDK
+684 DNALGD
-691 RLTTIENDRSVL
+691 RVTAIENDRSVL

-708 PIDNSVTINN
+708 PIDDSVTVDST
-718 ADVSNPKVGV
+718 DVNNPKVGV
-728 KISTHTK
+728 KISAQTK
-735 DTTHINNIK
+735 DGTHANNIK
-744 LETDGIFSVADLDY
+744 LNTDGIFSVADLDY
-758 DGDINLLTFV
+758 DEDRNFLTFV

-776 YLKSISSIESINYN
+776 YLKSISSIESISYN

-889 SNTLSGNTPIV
+889 SNILSGNTPIV
-900 GASEVALNSP
+900 GASEGALNSP
-910 MKAQVIDNQ
+910 MKAQVIDSQ

>member
-1 MAKINRIQQPYGY
+1 MAKTNRIQQPYGY

-36 GDMGDLAAKVF
+36 GDMADLAAKVF

-67 PVATADMKDVK
+67 PVATADMKNVK

-96 IIFENGDVVSI
+96 IIFENGDAVSI

-124 TDDTVKVKIDPNS
+124 TDDTVKVKIDTNS

-158 TIETSINNE
+158 ALETSINNE
-167 ISDRTNNDMA
+167 ISARTTNDTA
-177 LSEKIDIEKGDREQN
+177 LSEKIVIEKVDREQN

-205 SVTSGATTVIGM
+205 SVTSGDTTVIGM
-217 IETEINAREEADN
+217 IETEATKREEEDSKLNGLIEAEKSAREKADN

-240 SSLTSGST
+240 SSL
-248 SLVDMIN
+248 
-255 KEADTRKNVDDNL
+255 
-268 KALIGDVSS
+268 
-277 AVTSGSTSLVDM
+277 TSGSTSLVDM

-323 DLINVEKTERI
+323 DLINVEKAERK
-334 AEDSKLNGLIGAE
+334 AEDSKLNGLISA
-347 KTARE
+347 
-352 EAISRESTARTEKDT
+352 ESTARTEKYT
-367 ELDRK
+367 ELDGK
-372 IASEVTFREET
+372 IASEVAHRDET
-383 DRKLEQEIT
+383 NRKLEQEIT
-392 DRTSADSTING
+392 DRTSADSTINDS
-403 RIDILSESNK
+403 INTLIESNK

-450 YKDSSLINVVLKE
+450 YKDSSLINVVFKK
-463 INNKKYLVFTYVLE
+463 NDNKKYLVFTYVLE

-504 SDGDVVRVK
+504 PDGDVVRVK
-513 VKIDPSSDNYLS
+513 VKRDPSSDNYLS

-539 FDVVNTSI
+539 FGDINTSI

-556 KADKTYVDNELAK
+556 KADKTYVDNELAN

-581 LVSTKASTEYVDG
+581 LVSTKA
-594 ELAKKADK
+594 DK
-602 VYVNGELANKAS
+602 V
-614 IDYVDG
+614 YVDG
-620 ELANKASIDYVDGE
+620 ELANKAVKSEVDGELANKATVESLNTLSGLVSTKADNESVNAE

-645 SALELKAD
+645 TALQLKAD
-653 ATGLTSE
+653 TSGLTSE
-660 ATTREQEDTNLS
+660 ATTREQEDTKLS
-672 NRINAE
+672 KKIDDE
-678 AALRET
+678 AALRKA
-684 SDNALDK
+684 SDNALGD
-691 RLTTIENDRSVL
+691 RVTAIENDRSVL
-703 VHTIS
+703 VHAIS
-708 PIDNSVTINN
+708 PIDGSVTINN

-744 LETDGIFSVADLDY
+744 LNTDGIFSVADLDY
-758 DGDINLLTFV
+758 DENRNVLTFV

-776 YLKSISSIESINYN
+776 FLKSISSIESINYN

-795 LSVTYTVNGVSNTV
+795 LSVVYTVNGASNTV

-858 NSLYVSKDKI
+858 NSLYVSKNKI
-868 IGDLESRIE
+868 IGDLQSRIVE
-877 ALENRLATLEAS
+877 LENRLSRLEAS
-889 SNTLSGNTPIV
+889 SNTLSGNTTVI
-900 GASEVALNSP
+900 GASEGALNSP
-910 MKAQVIDNQ
+910 MKAQIIDNQ

>member
-1 MAKINRIQQPYGY
+1 MAKTNRIQQPYGY

-36 GDMGDLAAKVF
+36 GDMADLAAKVF

-67 PVATADMKDVK
+67 PIATADMKDVK
-78 FSKLIESAAYNPN
+78 FSKLIESATYNPN

-96 IIFENGDVVSI
+96 IIFENGDVVNI

-158 TIETSINNE
+158 VLETSINNE
-167 ISDRTNNDMA
+167 ISDRESNDTT
-177 LSEKIDIEKGDREQN
+177 LSEKIDNEKGAREEN

-205 SVTSGATTVIGM
+205 SVTSGDTTVIGM
-217 IETEINAREEADN
+217 IETEINARKDEDSKLNGLIEAEKTARVEADDK
-230 NLKSLIGDVS
+230 LKS
-240 SSLTSGST
+240 
-248 SLVDMIN
+248 
-255 KEADTRKNVDDNL
+255 
-268 KALIGDVSS
+268 LIGDVSS

-301 DNLKALIGDV
+301 DKLKSLIGDV

-323 DLINVEKTERI
+323 DLINAEKAERI
-334 AEDSKLNGLIGAE
+334 EEDSKLNGLIEAE

-352 EAISRESTARTEKDT
+352 EAISIESTARTEKDT
-367 ELDRK
+367 ELDGK
-372 IASEVTFREET
+372 IASEVTSREET

-392 DRTSADSTING
+392 NRTNADSTING
-403 RIDILSESNK
+403 RIDTLSESNK

-463 INNKKYLVFTYVLE
+463 IDNKKYLVFTYVLE

-539 FDVVNTSI
+539 FDGFNTSI
-547 NSLRTDVGL
+547 NNLREDVGL

-602 VYVNGELANKAS
+602 VYVDGELAKKANTDYVNGELAK
-614 IDYVDG
+614 
-620 ELANKASIDYVDGE
+620 KASIDYVDGE

-645 SALELKAD
+645 SALQLKAN
-653 ATGLTSE
+653 ATDLTSE

-678 AALRET
+678 AEQREKD
-684 SDNALDK
+684 DNALGD
-691 RLTTIENDRSVL
+691 RVTAIENDRSVL

-708 PIDNSVTINN
+708 PIDDSVTVDST
-718 ADVSNPKVGV
+718 DVNNPKVGV
-728 KISTHTK
+728 KISAQTK
-735 DTTHINNIK
+735 DGTHANNIK
-744 LETDGIFSVADLDY
+744 LNTDGIFSVADLDY
-758 DGDINLLTFV
+758 DEDRNFLTFV

-776 YLKSISSIESINYN
+776 YLKSISSIESISYN

-889 SNTLSGNTPIV
+889 SNILSGNTPIV
-900 GASEVALNSP
+900 GASEGALNSP
-910 MKAQVIDNQ
+910 MKAQVIDSQ

>member
-1 MAKINRIQQPYGY
+1 MAKTNRIQQPYGY

-67 PVATADMKDVK
+67 PIATADMKDVK
-78 FSKLIESAAYNPN
+78 FSKLIESARYNPN

-96 IIFENGDVVSI
+96 IIFENGDVVNI

-158 TIETSINNE
+158 TLEASINNE
-167 ISDRTNNDMA
+167 ISDRESNDTA
-177 LSEKIDIEKGDREQN
+177 LSEKIDNEKVAREEN

-205 SVTSGATTVIGM
+205 SVTSGDTTVIGM
-217 IETEINAREEADN
+217 IENEATKREEEDSKLNGLIEAEKTARAEADDK
-230 NLKSLIGDVS
+230 LKS
-240 SSLTSGST
+240 
-248 SLVDMIN
+248 
-255 KEADTRKNVDDNL
+255 
-268 KALIGDVSS
+268 LIGDVSS

-301 DNLKALIGDV
+301 DNLKSLIGDV
-311 SSAVTSGQTSVV
+311 SSAVTSGKTSVV
-323 DLINVEKTERI
+323 DLINAEKTERMS
-334 AEDSKLNGLIGAE
+334 EDSKLNGLIEAE
-347 KTARE
+347 KTAME

-367 ELDRK
+367 ELDGK
-372 IASEVTFREET
+372 IASEVVSREET

-392 DRTSADSTING
+392 DRTNADSTIND
-403 RIDILSESNK
+403 RIDTLSESNK

-463 INNKKYLVFTYVLE
+463 IDNKKYLVFTYVLE

-513 VKIDPSSDNYLS
+513 VKIDTSSDNYLS

-539 FDVVNTSI
+539 FGDINTSI

-569 KATVESLNTLSG
+569 KATVESLNTLSS
-581 LVSTKASTEYVDG
+581 LVSKKANTDDVNSKLADKADKTYVDG
-594 ELAKKADK
+594 ELAKKANTDD
-602 VYVNGELANKAS
+602 VNGELAKKAS

-620 ELANKASIDYVDGE
+620 ELT
-634 LAKKAVKSEVD
+634 KKAVKSEVD
-645 SALELKAD
+645 SALQLKAD
-653 ATGLTSE
+653 ATDLTSE
-660 ATTREQEDTNLS
+660 ATTRGQEDTNLS

-678 AALRET
+678 AEQRET

-691 RLTTIENDRSVL
+691 RLTAIESDRSVL

-708 PIDNSVTINN
+708 PIDGSVTINN

-744 LETDGIFSVADLDY
+744 LNTDGIFSVADLDY
-758 DGDINLLTFV
+758 DENRNVLTFV

-795 LSVTYTVNGVSNTV
+795 LSVVYTVNGVSNTV

-868 IGDLESRIE
+868 IGDLQSRIVE
-877 ALENRLATLEAS
+877 LENRLSRLEAS
-889 SNTLSGNTPIV
+889 SNILSGNTPIV
-900 GASEVALNSP
+900 GASEVDLNSP

>member
-1 MAKINRIQQPYGY
+1 MAKTNRIQQPYGY

-96 IIFENGDVVSI
+96 IIFENRDVVSI

-158 TIETSINNE
+158 TLEASINNE
-167 ISDRTNNDMA
+167 ISDRESNDTA
-177 LSEKIDIEKGDREQN
+177 LSEKIDNEKGAREQN

-217 IETEINAREEADN
+217 IENEAAKREEEDSKLNGLIEAEKTAREEA
-230 NLKSLIGDVS
+230 
-240 SSLTSGST
+240 
-248 SLVDMIN
+248 
-255 KEADTRKNVDDNL
+255 DDNL

-301 DNLKALIGDV
+301 DKLKSLIGDV

-323 DLINVEKTERI
+323 DLINAEKAKRI
-334 AEDSKLNGLIGAE
+334 EEDSKLNGLIGAE
-347 KTARE
+347 K
-352 EAISRESTARTEKDT
+352 TARTEKDT

-372 IASEVTFREET
+372 IASEVTSREET

-392 DRTSADSTING
+392 NRTNADSTING
-403 RIDILSESNK
+403 RIDTLSESNK

-450 YKDSSLINVVLKE
+450 YKDSSLIDVVFKK

-539 FDVVNTSI
+539 FDGVNTSI
-547 NSLRTDVGL
+547 NNLRTDVGL
-556 KADKTYVDNELAK
+556 KAYKTYVDNELAK

-602 VYVNGELANKAS
+602 VYVDGELAKKVNTDYVNGELAK
-614 IDYVDG
+614 
-620 ELANKASIDYVDGE
+620 KASIDYVDGE

-653 ATGLTSE
+653 ATDLTSE

-672 NRINAE
+672 KKIDAE

-691 RLTTIENDRSVL
+691 RLTAIENDRSVL

-708 PIDNSVTINN
+708 PIDDSVTINN

-728 KISTHTK
+728 KISAQTK
-735 DTTHINNIK
+735 DGTHANNIK
-744 LETDGIFSVADLDY
+744 LNTDGIFSVADLDY
-758 DGDINLLTFV
+758 DEGRNLLTFV

-795 LSVTYTVNGVSNTV
+795 LSVTYTVNGVSKTV
-809 EGDLSKLDNTFTVS
+809 GGDLSKLDNTFTVS

-868 IGDLESRIE
+868 IGDLESRIKE
-877 ALENRLATLEAS
+877 LENRLATLEAS
-889 SNTLSGNTPIV
+889 SNILSGNTPIV
-900 GASEVALNSP
+900 GASEGALNSP
-910 MKAQVIDNQ
+910 MKAQIIDNQ

>member
-1 MAKINRIQQPYGY
+1 MAKTNRIQQPYGY

-67 PVATADMKDVK
+67 PIATADMKDVK
-78 FSKLIESAAYNPN
+78 FSKLIESARYNPN

-96 IIFENGDVVSI
+96 IIFENGDVVNI

-158 TIETSINNE
+158 TLEASINNE
-167 ISDRTNNDMA
+167 ISNRESNDMA
-177 LSEKIDIEKGDREQN
+177 LSKKIDDEKADREGN

-205 SVTSGATTVIGM
+205 SVTSGDTTVIGM
-217 IETEINAREEADN
+217 IENEATKREEEDSKLNGLIEAEKTARAEADDK
-230 NLKSLIGDVS
+230 LKS
-240 SSLTSGST
+240 
-248 SLVDMIN
+248 
-255 KEADTRKNVDDNL
+255 
-268 KALIGDVSS
+268 LIGDVSS

-301 DNLKALIGDV
+301 DNLKSLIGDV

-323 DLINVEKTERI
+323 DLINAEKTERMS
-334 AEDSKLNGLIGAE
+334 EDSKLNGLIEAE
-347 KTARE
+347 KTAME

-367 ELDRK
+367 ELDGK
-372 IASEVTFREET
+372 IASEVVSREET

-392 DRTSADSTING
+392 DRTNADSTIND
-403 RIDILSESNK
+403 RIDTLSESNK

-463 INNKKYLVFTYVLE
+463 IDNKKYLVFTYVLE

-513 VKIDPSSDNYLS
+513 VKIDTSSDNYLS
-525 VSSDGVKISGIASA
+525 VSSNGVKISGITSA
-539 FDVVNTSI
+539 FDGVNTSI
-547 NSLRTDVGL
+547 NNLRADVAL
-556 KADKTYVDNELAK
+556 KATKEYVDGELAL
-569 KATVESLNTLSG
+569 KATVESLNTLSD
-581 LVSTKASTEYVDG
+581 LVSTKANTEYVDG

-602 VYVNGELANKAS
+602 VYV
-614 IDYVDG
+614 DG
-620 ELANKASIDYVDGE
+620 ELAKKANTEYVDGE

-645 SALELKAD
+645 SALQLKAN
-653 ATGLTSE
+653 ATDLTSE

-678 AALRET
+678 AEQREKD
-684 SDNALDK
+684 DNALGD
-691 RLTTIENDRSVL
+691 RVTAIENDRSVL

-708 PIDNSVTINN
+708 PIDDSVTVDSTN
-718 ADVSNPKVGV
+718 ANNPKVGV

-744 LETDGIFSVADLDY
+744 LNTDGIFSVADLDY
-758 DGDINLLTFV
+758 DENRNLLTFV

-795 LSVTYTVNGVSNTV
+795 LSVVYTVNGVSKTI

-868 IGDLESRIE
+868 IGDLESRIKE
-877 ALENRLATLEAS
+877 LENRLTTLEAS
-889 SNTLSGNTPIV
+889 SNILSGNTPIV
-900 GASEVALNSP
+900 GASEGALNSP
-910 MKAQVIDNQ
+910 MKAQVIDSQ

>member
-158 TIETSINNE
+158 TIETSINHE

-240 SSLTSGST
+240 SSL
-248 SLVDMIN
+248 
-255 KEADTRKNVDDNL
+255 
-268 KALIGDVSS
+268 
-277 AVTSGSTSLVDM
+277 TSGSTSLVDM

-645 SALELKAD
+645 SALQLKAN
-653 ATGLTSE
+653 ATDLTSE
-660 ATTREQEDTNLS
+660 ATTREQEDTKLS
-672 NRINAE
+672 KKIDAE

-758 DGDINLLTFV
+758 DENRNFLTFV
-768 NNDKTLPI
+768 NNDKTLQI
-776 YLKSISSIESINYN
+776 FLKSISSIESINYN

-795 LSVTYTVNGVSNTV
+795 LSVVYTVNGVSKTV

>member
-1 MAKINRIQQPYGY
+1 MAKTNRIQQPYGY

-36 GDMGDLAAKVF
+36 GDMADLAAKVF

-67 PVATADMKDVK
+67 PVATARMRDVK

-96 IIFENGDVVSI
+96 IIFENGDVVNI

-124 TDDTVKVKIDPNS
+124 TDDTVKVKIDTNS

-158 TIETSINNE
+158 ALETSINNE
-167 ISDRTNNDMA
+167 ISDRKSNDTT
-177 LSEKIDIEKGDREQN
+177 LSENIDDEKRAREQN

-217 IETEINAREEADN
+217 IETEATKREEEDSKLNGLIEAETSAREEADN
-230 NLKSLIGDVS
+230 NLKS
-240 SSLTSGST
+240 
-248 SLVDMIN
+248 
-255 KEADTRKNVDDNL
+255 
-268 KALIGDVSS
+268 LIGDVSS

-301 DNLKALIGDV
+301 DKLKSLIGDV

-323 DLINVEKTERI
+323 DLINAEKTERI
-334 AEDSKLNGLIGAE
+334 AEDSKLKGLIGAE
-347 KTARE
+347 TSARD

-367 ELDRK
+367 ELDGK
-372 IASEVTFREET
+372 IASEVASREET
-383 DRKLEQEIT
+383 NRKLEQEIT
-392 DRTSADSTING
+392 NRTSADSAINV
-403 RIDILSESNK
+403 RIDTLSESSK

-463 INNKKYLVFTYVLE
+463 IDNKKYLVFTYVLE
-477 DGTQKDIEVDVEELL
+477 DGTQKDIQVDVEELL

-539 FDVVNTSI
+539 FGDINTSI

-602 VYVNGELANKAS
+602 VYVDGELAKKANTDDVNGELAK
-614 IDYVDG
+614 
-620 ELANKASIDYVDGE
+620 KASIDYVDGE

-645 SALELKAD
+645 SALQLKAN
-653 ATGLTSE
+653 ATDLTSE
-660 ATTREQEDTNLS
+660 ATTREQEDDSLS
-672 NRINAE
+672 DRINAE

-708 PIDNSVTINN
+708 PIDNSVTVDSTDAN
-718 ADVSNPKVGV
+718 NPKVGV
-728 KISTHTK
+728 KISAQAK
-735 DTTHINNIK
+735 DTTHANNIK
-744 LETDGIFSVADLDY
+744 LNTDGIFSVADLDY
-758 DGDINLLTFV
+758 DGDRNLLTFV

-776 YLKSISSIESINYN
+776 YLKSISSIESIDYN

-795 LSVTYTVNGVSNTV
+795 LSVVYTVNGVSKTV

-868 IGDLESRIE
+868 IGDLESRIV

-889 SNTLSGNTPIV
+889 SNILSGNTPIV
-900 GASEVALNSP
+900 GASEGVLNSP

>member
-1 MAKINRIQQPYGY
+1 MAKTNRIQQPYGY

-96 IIFENGDVVSI
+96 IIFENGDVVNI

-137 DEYLTLSENGV
+137 DDYLTLSENGV

-158 TIETSINNE
+158 TLEASINNE
-167 ISDRTNNDMA
+167 ISDRESNDTA
-177 LSEKIDIEKGDREQN
+177 LSEKIDNEKGAREEN

-217 IETEINAREEADN
+217 IENEATKREEEDSKLNGLIEAEKTARAEADDK
-230 NLKSLIGDVS
+230 LKS
-240 SSLTSGST
+240 
-248 SLVDMIN
+248 
-255 KEADTRKNVDDNL
+255 
-268 KALIGDVSS
+268 LIGDVSS

-301 DNLKALIGDV
+301 DKLKSLIGDV

-347 KTARE
+347 T
-352 EAISRESTARTEKDT
+352 SARTGKDT
-367 ELDRK
+367 ELDGK
-372 IASEVTFREET
+372 IASEVASRKET
-383 DRKLEQEIT
+383 DRNLEQEIT
-392 DRTSADSTING
+392 NRINADSAING
-403 RIDILSESNK
+403 RIDNLSESNK

-463 INNKKYLVFTYVLE
+463 IDNKKYLVFTYVLE

-504 SDGDVVRVK
+504 DGDVVRVK

-525 VSSDGVKISGIASA
+525 VSSNGVKISGIASA
-539 FDVVNTSI
+539 FGDINTSI

-581 LVSTKASTEYVDG
+581 LVSTKA
-594 ELAKKADK
+594 DK
-602 VYVNGELANKAS
+602 V
-614 IDYVDG
+614 
-620 ELANKASIDYVDGE
+620 YVDGE

-653 ATGLTSE
+653 ATDLTSE

-672 NRINAE
+672 NRIKAE
-678 AALRET
+678 AEQREKD
-684 SDNALDK
+684 DNALGD
-691 RLTTIENDRSVL
+691 RVTAIENDRSVL

-728 KISTHTK
+728 KISTQTK
-735 DTTHINNIK
+735 DGTHANNIK
-744 LETDGIFSVADLDY
+744 LNTDGIFSVADLDY
-758 DGDINLLTFV
+758 DGDRNLLTFV

-868 IGDLESRIE
+868 IGDLQSRIV
-877 ALENRLATLEAS
+877 ALEDRLARLEAS
-889 SNTLSGNTPIV
+889 SNILSGNTPIV

>member
-1 MAKINRIQQPYGY
+1 MAKTNRIQQPYGY

-67 PVATADMKDVK
+67 PIATADMKDVK
-78 FSKLIESAAYNPN
+78 FSKLIESARYNPN

-96 IIFENGDVVSI
+96 IIFENGDVVNI

-158 TIETSINNE
+158 ALETSINNE
-167 ISDRTNNDMA
+167 ISDRESNDTA
-177 LSEKIDIEKGDREQN
+177 LSEKIDNEKGAREEN
-192 DKKIWD
+192 VKKIWD

-205 SVTSGATTVIGM
+205 SVTSGDTTVIGM
-217 IETEINAREEADN
+217 IKNEATKREEEDSKLNGLIEAEKTARAEADDK
-230 NLKSLIGDVS
+230 LKS
-240 SSLTSGST
+240 
-248 SLVDMIN
+248 
-255 KEADTRKNVDDNL
+255 
-268 KALIGDVSS
+268 LIGDVSS

-301 DNLKALIGDV
+301 DNLKSLIGDV

-323 DLINVEKTERI
+323 DLINAEKTERMS
-334 AEDSKLNGLIGAE
+334 EDSKLNGLIEAE
-347 KTARE
+347 KTAME

-367 ELDRK
+367 ELDGK
-372 IASEVTFREET
+372 IASEVVSREET

-392 DRTSADSTING
+392 DRTNADSTIND
-403 RIDILSESNK
+403 RIDTLSESNK

-463 INNKKYLVFTYVLE
+463 IDNKKYLVFTYVLE

-539 FDVVNTSI
+539 FGDINTSI

-581 LVSTKASTEYVDG
+581 LVSTKADKVYVDG
-594 ELAKKADK
+594 ELT
-602 VYVNGELANKAS
+602 
-614 IDYVDG
+614 
-620 ELANKASIDYVDGE
+620 
-634 LAKKAVKSEVD
+634 KKAVKSEVD
-645 SALELKAD
+645 SALQLKAN
-653 ATGLTSE
+653 ATDLTSE
-660 ATTREQEDTNLS
+660 ATTREQEDTKLS
-672 NRINAE
+672 KKIDDE
-678 AALRET
+678 AALREA
-684 SDNALDK
+684 SDNALGD
-691 RLTTIENDRSVL
+691 RVTAIENDRSVL

-708 PIDNSVTINN
+708 PIDDSVTINN

-728 KISTHTK
+728 KISTQTK
-735 DTTHINNIK
+735 DGTHANNIK
-744 LETDGIFSVADLDY
+744 LNTDGIFSVADLDY
-758 DGDINLLTFV
+758 DEDRNLLTFV
-768 NNDKTLPI
+768 NNGKTLPI

-795 LSVTYTVNGVSNTV
+795 LSVVYTVNGVSKTV

-868 IGDLESRIE
+868 IGGLESRIKE
-877 ALENRLATLEAS
+877 LENRLATLEAS
-889 SNTLSGNTPIV
+889 SNILSGNTPIV
-900 GASEVALNSP
+900 GASEGVLNSP

>member
-1 MAKINRIQQPYGY
+1 MAKTNRIQQPYGY

-78 FSKLIESAAYNPN
+78 FSKLIESARYNPN

-96 IIFENGDVVSI
+96 IIFENGDVVNI

-148 KVSGIKEKIT
+148 KVSGIKGKIT

-167 ISDRTNNDMA
+167 ISDRESNDTA
-177 LSEKIDIEKGDREQN
+177 LSEKIDNEKGAREEN

-217 IETEINAREEADN
+217 IENEATKREEEDSKLNGLIEAEKTARAEADDK
-230 NLKSLIGDVS
+230 LKS
-240 SSLTSGST
+240 
-248 SLVDMIN
+248 
-255 KEADTRKNVDDNL
+255 
-268 KALIGDVSS
+268 LIGDVSS

-323 DLINVEKTERI
+323 DLINVEKAERK
-334 AEDSKLNGLIGAE
+334 AEDSKLNSLIGAE
-347 KTARE
+347 T
-352 EAISRESTARTEKDT
+352 SARTEKDT
-367 ELDRK
+367 ELDGK
-372 IASEVTFREET
+372 IASEVASREET
-383 DRKLEQEIT
+383 NRKLEQEIT
-392 DRTSADSTING
+392 DRTSADSTINDS
-403 RIDILSESNK
+403 INTLIESNK

-463 INNKKYLVFTYVLE
+463 IDNKKYLVFTYVLE

-539 FDVVNTSI
+539 FGDINTSI

-581 LVSTKASTEYVDG
+581 LVSTKADKVYVDSELALKATKEYVDG
-594 ELAKKADK
+594 ELDKKATVESLNTLSGLVSTKADK
-602 VYVNGELANKAS
+602 V
-614 IDYVDG
+614 
-620 ELANKASIDYVDGE
+620 YVDGE

-672 NRINAE
+672 NRIKAE
-678 AALRET
+678 AEQREKD
-684 SDNALDK
+684 DNALGD
-691 RLTTIENDRSVL
+691 RVTAIENDRSVL

-718 ADVSNPKVGV
+718 ANVSNPKVGV

-758 DGDINLLTFV
+758 DEDRNLLTFV

-795 LSVTYTVNGVSNTV
+795 LSVTYTVNGVSKTV

-868 IGDLESRIE
+868 IGDLQSRIVS
-877 ALENRLATLEAS
+877 LENRLARLEAS
-889 SNTLSGNTPIV
+889 SNALSGNTPVV

>member
-1 MAKINRIQQPYGY
+1 MAKTNRIQQPYGY

-96 IIFENGDVVSI
+96 IIFENGDVVNI

-167 ISDRTNNDMA
+167 ISDRESNDTA
-177 LSEKIDIEKGDREQN
+177 LSENIDDEKRAREEN

-217 IETEINAREEADN
+217 IENEAAKREEEDSKLNGLIEAEKTARAEADD

-240 SSLTSGST
+240 S
-248 SLVDMIN
+248 
-255 KEADTRKNVDDNL
+255 
-268 KALIGDVSS
+268 
-277 AVTSGSTSLVDM
+277 AVTTGSTSLVDM

-334 AEDSKLNGLIGAE
+334 EEDSKLNSLIGAE
-347 KTARE
+347 T
-352 EAISRESTARTEKDT
+352 SARTEKYT
-367 ELDRK
+367 ELDGK
-372 IASEVTFREET
+372 IASEVTSRQET

-392 DRTSADSTING
+392 DRTSADSTIND
-403 RIDILSESNK
+403 RIDILSKSNK

-463 INNKKYLVFTYVLE
+463 IDNKKYLVFTYVLE

-525 VSSDGVKISGIASA
+525 VSSNGVKISGIASA
-539 FDVVNTSI
+539 FGDINTSI

-602 VYVNGELANKAS
+602 VYVDGELAKKANTDYVNGELAK
-614 IDYVDG
+614 
-620 ELANKASIDYVDGE
+620 KASIDYVDGE

-653 ATGLTSE
+653 ATDLTSE

-672 NRINAE
+672 NRIKAE
-678 AALRET
+678 AEQREKD
-684 SDNALDK
+684 DNALGD
-691 RLTTIENDRSVL
+691 RVTAIENDRSVL

-708 PIDNSVTINN
+708 PIDDSVTVDSTDAN
-718 ADVSNPKVGV
+718 NPKVGV
-728 KISTHTK
+728 KISAQAK
-735 DTTHINNIK
+735 DTTHANNIK
-744 LETDGIFSVADLDY
+744 LNTDGIFSVADLDY
-758 DGDINLLTFV
+758 DGDRNLLTFV

-795 LSVTYTVNGVSNTV
+795 LSVVYTVNGVSNTV
-809 EGDLSKLDNTFTVS
+809 NGDLSKLDNTFTVS

-868 IGDLESRIE
+868 IGDLQSRIV
-877 ALENRLATLEAS
+877 ALENRLARLEAS
-889 SNTLSGNTPIV
+889 SNILSGNTPVV
-900 GASEVALNSP
+900 GASEGALNSP

>member
-1 MAKINRIQQPYGY
+1 MAKTNRIQQPYGY

-67 PVATADMKDVK
+67 PIATADMKDVK
-78 FSKLIESAAYNPN
+78 FSKLIESARYNPN

-96 IIFENGDVVSI
+96 IIFENGDVVNI

-158 TIETSINNE
+158 TLEASINNE
-167 ISDRTNNDMA
+167 ISDRESNDTA
-177 LSEKIDIEKGDREQN
+177 LSEKIDNEKGAREEN

-205 SVTSGATTVIGM
+205 SVTSGDTTVIGM
-217 IETEINAREEADN
+217 IKNEATKREEEDSKLNGLIEAEKTARVEADDK
-230 NLKSLIGDVS
+230 LKS
-240 SSLTSGST
+240 
-248 SLVDMIN
+248 
-255 KEADTRKNVDDNL
+255 
-268 KALIGDVSS
+268 LIGDVSS

-301 DNLKALIGDV
+301 DKLKSLIGDV

-323 DLINVEKTERI
+323 DLINAEKAERI
-334 AEDSKLNGLIGAE
+334 EEDSKLNGLIEAE

-352 EAISRESTARTEKDT
+352 EAISIESTARTEKDT
-367 ELDRK
+367 ELDGK
-372 IASEVTFREET
+372 IASEVTSREET

-392 DRTSADSTING
+392 NRTNADSTING
-403 RIDILSESNK
+403 RIDTLSESNK

-463 INNKKYLVFTYVLE
+463 IDNKKYLVFTYVLE

-539 FDVVNTSI
+539 FGDINTSI
-547 NSLRTDVGL
+547 NSLRTYVGL
-556 KADKTYVDNELAK
+556 KADKEYVDGELAL

-602 VYVNGELANKAS
+602 VYVDGELAKKANTDYVNGELAK
-614 IDYVDG
+614 
-620 ELANKASIDYVDGE
+620 KASIDYVDGE

-645 SALELKAD
+645 SALQLKAN
-653 ATGLTSE
+653 ATDLTSE

-678 AALRET
+678 AEQREKD
-684 SDNALDK
+684 DNALGD
-691 RLTTIENDRSVL
+691 RVTAIENDRSVL

-708 PIDNSVTINN
+708 PIDDSVTVDST
-718 ADVSNPKVGV
+718 DVNNPKVGV
-728 KISTHTK
+728 KISAQTK
-735 DTTHINNIK
+735 DGTHANNIK
-744 LETDGIFSVADLDY
+744 LNTDGIFSVADLDY
-758 DGDINLLTFV
+758 DEDRNFLTFV

-776 YLKSISSIESINYN
+776 YLKSISSIESISYN

-889 SNTLSGNTPIV
+889 SNILSGNTPIV
-900 GASEVALNSP
+900 GASEGALNSP
-910 MKAQVIDNQ
+910 MKAQVIDSQ

>member
-67 PVATADMKDVK
+67 PVATAGMRDVK

-158 TIETSINNE
+158 TLETSINNE
-167 ISDRTNNDMA
+167 ISDRESNDTA
-177 LSEKIDIEKGDREQN
+177 LSEKIDIEKVDREEN

-217 IETEINAREEADN
+217 IETEATKREE
-230 NLKSLIGDVS
+230 
-240 SSLTSGST
+240 
-248 SLVDMIN
+248 
-255 KEADTRKNVDDNL
+255 
-268 KALIGDVSS
+268 
-277 AVTSGSTSLVDM
+277 
-289 INKETEARKEAD
+289 
-301 DNLKALIGDV
+301 
-311 SSAVTSGQTSVV
+311 
-323 DLINVEKTERI
+323 
-334 AEDSKLNGLIGAE
+334 EDSKLNGLIEAE

-352 EAISRESTARTEKDT
+352 EAISRESTARTDKDT
-367 ELDRK
+367 ELDGK

-392 DRTSADSTING
+392 DRTNADSTING

-539 FDVVNTSI
+539 FDGVNTSI
-547 NSLRTDVGL
+547 NNLREDVAL
-556 KADKTYVDNELAK
+556 KATKEYVDSELDK

-581 LVSTKASTEYVDG
+581 LVSTKADNEYV
-594 ELAKKADK
+594 
-602 VYVNGELANKAS
+602 N
-614 IDYVDG
+614 I
-620 ELANKASIDYVDGE
+620 E

-672 NRINAE
+672 NRIKAE
-678 AALRET
+678 AEQREKDDNSLRDRVT
-684 SDNALDK
+684 A
-691 RLTTIENDRSVL
+691 IENDRSVL

-708 PIDNSVTINN
+708 PIDDSVTVDST
-718 ADVSNPKVGV
+718 DVSNPKVGV

-744 LETDGIFSVADLDY
+744 LNTDGIFSVADLDY
-758 DGDINLLTFV
+758 DGDRNLLTFV

-795 LSVTYTVNGVSNTV
+795 LSVVYTVNGVSNTV
-809 EGDLSKLDNTFTVS
+809 NGDLSKLDNTFTVS

-868 IGDLESRIE
+868 IGNLESRIV

-910 MKAQVIDNQ
+910 MKAQVIDNK

>member
-1 MAKINRIQQPYGY
+1 MAKTNRIQQPYGY

-96 IIFENGDVVSI
+96 IIFENRDVVSI

-148 KVSGIKEKIT
+148 KVSGIKGKIT

-167 ISDRTNNDMA
+167 ISDRESNDTA
-177 LSEKIDIEKGDREQN
+177 LSEKIDNEKGAREQN

-217 IETEINAREEADN
+217 IENEAAKREEEDSKLNGLIEAEKTAREEA
-230 NLKSLIGDVS
+230 
-240 SSLTSGST
+240 
-248 SLVDMIN
+248 
-255 KEADTRKNVDDNL
+255 DDNL

-301 DNLKALIGDV
+301 DKLKSLIGDV

-323 DLINVEKTERI
+323 DLINAEKAKRI
-334 AEDSKLNGLIGAE
+334 EEDSKLNGLIGAE
-347 KTARE
+347 K
-352 EAISRESTARTEKDT
+352 TARTEKDT

-372 IASEVTFREET
+372 IASEVTSREET

-392 DRTSADSTING
+392 NRTNADSTING
-403 RIDILSESNK
+403 RIDTLSESNK

-450 YKDSSLINVVLKE
+450 YKDSSLIDVVFKK

-525 VSSDGVKISGIASA
+525 VSSNGVKISGIASA
-539 FDVVNTSI
+539 FDGVNTSI
-547 NSLRTDVGL
+547 NNLRTDVGL
-556 KADKTYVDNELAK
+556 KAYKTYVDNELAK

-602 VYVNGELANKAS
+602 VYVDGELAKKVNTDYVNGELAK
-614 IDYVDG
+614 
-620 ELANKASIDYVDGE
+620 KASIDYVDGE

-653 ATGLTSE
+653 ATDLTSE

-672 NRINAE
+672 KKIDAE

-691 RLTTIENDRSVL
+691 RLTAIENDRSVL

-708 PIDNSVTINN
+708 PIDDSVTINN

-728 KISTHTK
+728 KISAQTK
-735 DTTHINNIK
+735 DGTHANNIK
-744 LETDGIFSVADLDY
+744 LNTDGIFSVADLDY
-758 DGDINLLTFV
+758 DEGRNLLTFV

-795 LSVTYTVNGVSNTV
+795 LSVTYTVNGVSKTV
-809 EGDLSKLDNTFTVS
+809 GGDLSKLDNTFTVS

>member
-1 MAKINRIQQPYGY
+1 MAKTNRIQQPYGY

-67 PVATADMKDVK
+67 PIATADMKDVK
-78 FSKLIESAAYNPN
+78 FSKLIESASYNPN

-96 IIFENGDVVSI
+96 IIFENGDVVNI

-158 TIETSINNE
+158 TLEASINNE
-167 ISDRTNNDMA
+167 ISDRESNDTA
-177 LSEKIDIEKGDREQN
+177 LSEKIDNEKGAREEN

-217 IETEINAREEADN
+217 IENEATKREEEDSKLNGLIEAEKTARAEADDK
-230 NLKSLIGDVS
+230 LKS
-240 SSLTSGST
+240 
-248 SLVDMIN
+248 
-255 KEADTRKNVDDNL
+255 
-268 KALIGDVSS
+268 LIGDVSS

-301 DNLKALIGDV
+301 DKLKSLIGDV

-323 DLINVEKTERI
+323 DLINVEKAERI

-352 EAISRESTARTEKDT
+352 EAISRESTARTDKDT

-372 IASEVTFREET
+372 IASEVTSRQET
-383 DRKLEQEIT
+383 DRKIEQEIT
-392 DRTSADSTING
+392 DRTNADSTING

-463 INNKKYLVFTYVLE
+463 IDNKKYLVFTYVLE
-477 DGTQKDIEVDVEELL
+477 DGTQEDIQVDVEELL

-525 VSSDGVKISGIASA
+525 VSRDGVKISGIASA
-539 FDVVNTSI
+539 FGDINTSI

-556 KADKTYVDNELAK
+556 KADKTYVDNELAN
-569 KATVESLNTLSG
+569 KATVESLNTLSD
-581 LVSTKASTEYVDG
+581 LVSKKANTEYVDG

-602 VYVNGELANKAS
+602 VYVDGELAKKANTDYVNGELAK
-614 IDYVDG
+614 
-620 ELANKASIDYVDGE
+620 KASIDYVDGE

-653 ATGLTSE
+653 ATDLTSE
-660 ATTREQEDTNLS
+660 ATTREQEDDSLS
-672 NRINAE
+672 DRINAE

-691 RLTTIENDRSVL
+691 RLTAIENDRSVL
-703 VHTIS
+703 VHAIS
-708 PIDNSVTINN
+708 PIDDSVTINN
-718 ADVSNPKVGV
+718 ADVSNPKIGV
-728 KISTHTK
+728 KISTQTK
-735 DTTHINNIK
+735 DGTHANNIK
-744 LETDGIFSVADLDY
+744 LNTDGIFSVADLDY
-758 DGDINLLTFV
+758 DEDRNLLTFV

-795 LSVTYTVNGVSNTV
+795 LSVTYTVNGVSKTV

-868 IGDLESRIE
+868 IGGLESRIV

-889 SNTLSGNTPIV
+889 SNILSGNTPVV
-900 GASEVALNSP
+900 GASEGALNSP

>member
-1 MAKINRIQQPYGY
+1 MAKTNRIQQPYGY

-36 GDMGDLAAKVF
+36 GDMTDLAAKVF

-67 PVATADMKDVK
+67 PVATARMRDVK
-78 FSKLIESAAYNPN
+78 FSKIIKSAAYNPN

-124 TDDTVKVKIDPNS
+124 TDDTVKVKIDTNS

-158 TIETSINNE
+158 ALETSINNE
-167 ISDRTNNDMA
+167 ISARTTNDTA
-177 LSEKIDIEKGDREQN
+177 LSEKIDDEKRARKEN

-217 IETEINAREEADN
+217 IENEAVKREEEDSKLNGLIGAETAAREEADN

-255 KEADTRKNVDDNL
+255 KE
-268 KALIGDVSS
+268 
-277 AVTSGSTSLVDM
+277 
-289 INKETEARKEAD
+289 TEARKEAD
-301 DNLKALIGDV
+301 DSLKALIGDV

-323 DLINVEKTERI
+323 DLINVEKNDRI
-334 AEDSKLNGLIGAE
+334 AEDSKLNGLIEAE
-347 KTARE
+347 K
-352 EAISRESTARTEKDT
+352 SDRTEKDT
-367 ELDRK
+367 ELDGK
-372 IASEVTFREET
+372 IASEVAHREET

-392 DRTSADSTING
+392 NRTSADSAINV
-403 RIDILSESNK
+403 RIDTLSESNK

-463 INNKKYLVFTYVLE
+463 IGNKKYLVFTYVLE
-477 DGTQKDIEVDVEELL
+477 DGTQKDIEVDVEGLL

-513 VKIDPSSDNYLS
+513 VKRDPSSDNYLS

-539 FDVVNTSI
+539 FGDINTSI

-569 KATVESLNTLSG
+569 KATVDSLNTLSD
-581 LVSTKASTEYVDG
+581 LVSTKANTEYVDG

-602 VYVNGELANKAS
+602 TYVDNELAKKANTDDVNGELAK
-614 IDYVDG
+614 
-620 ELANKASIDYVDGE
+620 KASIDYVDGE

-645 SALELKAD
+645 SALQLKAN
-653 ATGLTSE
+653 ATDLTSE
-660 ATTREQEDTNLS
+660 ATTREQEDTKLS
-672 NRINAE
+672 KKIDAE

-708 PIDNSVTINN
+708 PIDNSVTVDSTDAN
-718 ADVSNPKVGV
+718 NPKVGV
-728 KISTHTK
+728 KISAQAK

-744 LETDGIFSVADLDY
+744 LNVDGIFSVADLDY

-776 YLKSISSIESINYN
+776 YLKSISSIESIDYN

-795 LSVTYTVNGVSNTV
+795 LSVVYTVNGVSKTV
-809 EGDLSKLDNTFTVS
+809 KGDLSKLDNTFTVS

-877 ALENRLATLEAS
+877 ALEKKLATLEAS
-889 SNTLSGNTPIV
+889 SNTLSGNTLVV
-900 GASEVALNSP
+900 GASEGALNSP

>member
-1 MAKINRIQQPYGY
+1 MAKTNRIQQPYGY

-36 GDMGDLAAKVF
+36 GDMADLAAKVF

-67 PVATADMKDVK
+67 PVATARMRDVK

-96 IIFENGDVVSI
+96 IIFENGDVVNI

-124 TDDTVKVKIDPNS
+124 TDDTVRVKIDPNS

-158 TIETSINNE
+158 ALEISINNE
-167 ISDRTNNDMA
+167 ISDRESNDTA
-177 LSEKIDIEKGDREQN
+177 LSEKIDNEKGAREEN

-205 SVTSGATTVIGM
+205 SVTSGDTTVIGM
-217 IETEINAREEADN
+217 IETEATKREEEDSKLNVLIEAEKTARAEADD

-255 KEADTRKNVDDNL
+255 KETK
-268 KALIGDVSS
+268 
-277 AVTSGSTSLVDM
+277 
-289 INKETEARKEAD
+289 ARKAAD

-334 AEDSKLNGLIGAE
+334 AEDSKLKGLIGAE
-347 KTARE
+347 TSARD

-367 ELDRK
+367 ELDGK
-372 IASEVTFREET
+372 IASEVASREET
-383 DRKLEQEIT
+383 NRKLEQEIT
-392 DRTSADSTING
+392 NRTSADSTING
-403 RIDILSESNK
+403 RIDTLSESSK

-463 INNKKYLVFTYVLE
+463 IGNKKYLVFTYVLE
-477 DGTQKDIEVDVEELL
+477 DGTQKDIEVDVEGLL

-513 VKIDPSSDNYLS
+513 VKRDPSSDNYLS
-525 VSSDGVKISGIASA
+525 VSNDGVKISGIASA
-539 FDVVNTSI
+539 FGDINTSI

-569 KATVESLNTLSG
+569 KATVDSLNTLSDLVSKKANTDDVNSKLADKADKTYVDNELDKKATVESLNTLSS
-581 LVSTKASTEYVDG
+581 LVSTKADNEYV
-594 ELAKKADK
+594 
-602 VYVNGELANKAS
+602 N
-614 IDYVDG
+614 I
-620 ELANKASIDYVDGE
+620 E

-653 ATGLTSE
+653 ATDLTSE

-672 NRINAE
+672 NRIKAE
-678 AALRET
+678 AEQREKD
-684 SDNALDK
+684 DNALGD
-691 RLTTIENDRSVL
+691 RVTAIENDRSVL
-703 VHTIS
+703 VHAIS

-728 KISTHTK
+728 KISTQTK
-735 DTTHINNIK
+735 DGTHANNIK
-744 LETDGIFSVADLDY
+744 LNTDGIFSVADLDY
-758 DGDINLLTFV
+758 DEDRNLLTFV

-776 YLKSISSIESINYN
+776 YLKSISSIESIDYN

-795 LSVTYTVNGVSNTV
+795 LSVVYTVNGVSKTV
-809 EGDLSKLDNTFTVS
+809 KGDLSKLDNTFTVS

-858 NSLYVSKDKI
+858 NSLYVSKNKI
-868 IGDLESRIE
+868 IGDLESRIV

-889 SNTLSGNTPIV
+889 SNILSGNTPIV
-900 GASEVALNSP
+900 GTSEVALNSP

>member
-1 MAKINRIQQPYGY
+1 
-14 RDNGEYSSEAN
+14 
-25 MLCNAITSLGK
+25 
-36 GDMGDLAAKVF
+36 
-47 FGVEYRDDLEAFV
+47 
-60 FLNSGGT
+60 
-67 PVATADMKDVK
+67 MKDVK

-158 TIETSINNE
+158 TLEASINNE
-167 ISDRTNNDMA
+167 ISDRESNDTA
-177 LSEKIDIEKGDREQN
+177 LSEKIDNEKGAREEN

-205 SVTSGATTVIGM
+205 SVTSGDTTVIGM
-217 IETEINAREEADN
+217 IKNEATKREEEDSKLNGLIEAEKTARAEADDK
-230 NLKSLIGDVS
+230 LKS
-240 SSLTSGST
+240 
-248 SLVDMIN
+248 
-255 KEADTRKNVDDNL
+255 
-268 KALIGDVSS
+268 LIGDVSS

-323 DLINVEKTERI
+323 DLINVEKAERK
-334 AEDSKLNGLIGAE
+334 AEDSKLNSLIEAE
-347 KTARE
+347 T
-352 EAISRESTARTEKDT
+352 SARTEKDT
-367 ELDRK
+367 ELDGK
-372 IASEVTFREET
+372 IASEVASRKET
-383 DRKLEQEIT
+383 DRNLEQEIT

-463 INNKKYLVFTYVLE
+463 IDNKKYLVFTYVLE

-539 FDVVNTSI
+539 FGDINTSI

-581 LVSTKASTEYVDG
+581 LVSTKADKVYVDG
-594 ELAKKADK
+594 ELT
-602 VYVNGELANKAS
+602 
-614 IDYVDG
+614 
-620 ELANKASIDYVDGE
+620 
-634 LAKKAVKSEVD
+634 KKAVKSEVD

-653 ATGLTSE
+653 ATDLTSE

-678 AALRET
+678 AEQRET
-684 SDNALDK
+684 DDNALGD
-691 RLTTIENDRSVL
+691 RVTAIENDRSVL

-708 PIDNSVTINN
+708 PIDGSVTINN

-744 LETDGIFSVADLDY
+744 LNTDGIFSVADLDY
-758 DGDINLLTFV
+758 DENRNVLTFV

-795 LSVTYTVNGVSNTV
+795 LSVVYTVNGASNTV

-868 IGDLESRIE
+868 IGDLQSRIVE
-877 ALENRLATLEAS
+877 LENRLSRLEAS
-889 SNTLSGNTPIV
+889 SNILSGNTPIV
-900 GASEVALNSP
+900 GASEMALNSP

>member
-1 MAKINRIQQPYGY
+1 MAKTNRIQQPYGY

-67 PVATADMKDVK
+67 PIATADMKDVK
-78 FSKLIESAAYNPN
+78 FSKLIESARYNPN

-96 IIFENGDVVSI
+96 IIFENGDVVNI

-158 TIETSINNE
+158 TLEASINNE
-167 ISDRTNNDMA
+167 ISDRESNDTA
-177 LSEKIDIEKGDREQN
+177 LSEKIDNEKGAREEN

-205 SVTSGATTVIGM
+205 SVTSGDTTVIGM
-217 IETEINAREEADN
+217 IKNEATKREEEDSKLNGLIEAEKTARVEADDK
-230 NLKSLIGDVS
+230 LKS
-240 SSLTSGST
+240 
-248 SLVDMIN
+248 
-255 KEADTRKNVDDNL
+255 
-268 KALIGDVSS
+268 LIGDVSS

-289 INKETEARKEAD
+289 VNKETEARKEAD
-301 DNLKALIGDV
+301 DKLKSLIGDV

-323 DLINVEKTERI
+323 DLINAEKAERI
-334 AEDSKLNGLIGAE
+334 EEDSKLNGLIGAE
-347 KTARE
+347 KTAR
-352 EAISRESTARTEKDT
+352 TEKDT
-367 ELDRK
+367 ELDGK
-372 IASEVTFREET
+372 IASEVTSREET

-392 DRTSADSTING
+392 NRTNADSTING
-403 RIDILSESNK
+403 RIDTLSESNK

-463 INNKKYLVFTYVLE
+463 IDNKKYLVFTYVLE

-525 VSSDGVKISGIASA
+525 VSSNGVKISGIASA
-539 FDVVNTSI
+539 FDGVNTSI
-547 NSLRTDVGL
+547 NNLREDVGL

-602 VYVNGELANKAS
+602 VYVDGELAKKANTDYVNGELAK
-614 IDYVDG
+614 
-620 ELANKASIDYVDGE
+620 KASIDYVDGE

-653 ATGLTSE
+653 ATDLTSE
-660 ATTREQEDTNLS
+660 ATTREQEDTKLS
-672 NRINAE
+672 KKIDDE
-678 AALRET
+678 AALREA
-684 SDNALDK
+684 SDNALGD
-691 RLTTIENDRSVL
+691 RVTAIENDRSVL

-708 PIDNSVTINN
+708 PIDDSVTINN

-744 LETDGIFSVADLDY
+744 LDTDGIFSVADLDY
-758 DGDINLLTFV
+758 DEKRNLLTFV

-795 LSVTYTVNGVSNTV
+795 LSVTYTVNGVSKTV

-868 IGDLESRIE
+868 IGDLESRIKE
-877 ALENRLATLEAS
+877 LENRLATLEAS
-889 SNTLSGNTPIV
+889 SNILSGNTPIV
-900 GASEVALNSP
+900 GASEGALNSP
-910 MKAQVIDNQ
+910 MKAQVIDSQ